1 MTERS
6 DNEIATSDHGP
17 DGGYSHGSGGRGGIR
32 LLALGG
38 FGEIGQNCTVL
49 ERDDERF
56 VAAEPS
62 GGVQNRVRRVMI
74 DCGVR
79 FGVPDGGV
87 EFTHPRFDCVLNDP
101 ETLGSVVLTH
111 GHEDHVGA
119 LGYLLQGLIEAGR
132 KSPLRIWGSPYALA
146 MAEARLLEAQ
156 IVTDRYQL
164 AVLEPNKSQVVSG
177 WAITPIPVAHSIA
190 QAYALCFDT
199 SAGRILHTGDF
210 KLAHGDEEADVFGQ
224 LGPVRLLLSDSTG
237 VLRAGFSNK
246 EQDVSTALD
255 AQIAKAK
262 GRVFISVFASNT
274 HRLRAIGQAAQR
286 HGRKLCLLGLSV
298 NRHADAGRALN
309 ELTWPD
315 GLRVSHERARELPDR
330 DVLYVASGTQGEP
343 RGSMRRLAS
352 STHSAT
358 RLKPEDTVLMSSRII
373 PGNERAVFRMLDD
386 LLGQGVELVTRIEA
400 PEIHATGHACRA
412 ELEAVIARVAP
423 TSFIPLHGTRMHL
436 KAHAALARAAGI
448 VDMLILENG
457 GVAQLSAASP
467 LKRGEDVVAG
477 SVSRAGRQLID
488 AATIRERLR
497 NSRYGLVVVFVDR
510 TTRWVHATTS
520 GVPGGEDTEHTATAA
535 GRRALDNEAKSS
547 DEQAREMIR
556 RAVRRAVEEVTGYR
570 PPVRVILSSDTPQS

>member
-6 DNEIATSDHGP
+6 DSEIATSDDGP
-17 DGGYSHGSGGRGGIR
+17 DGGHSRGGGSRGGVR

-38 FGEIGQNCTVL
+38 FGEIGQNCTLL

-56 VAAEPS
+56 VAAEAS
-62 GGVQNRVRRVMI
+62 GGGQNRVRRVMI

-87 EFTHPRFDCVLNDP
+87 EFTHPRFDYVLSEP
-101 ETLGSVVLTH
+101 ESLGSVMLTH

-119 LGYLLQGLIEAGR
+119 LGYLLQALIEAGR

-146 MAEARLLEAQ
+146 MAQARLIEAQ
-156 IVTDRYQL
+156 IAADRYRL
-164 AVLEPNKSQVVSG
+164 AVLEPNKSQVVAG
-177 WAITPIPVAHSIA
+177 WTVTPIPVAHSIA

-210 KLAHGDEEADVFGQ
+210 KLAHGDQDADVFAK

-246 EQDVSTALD
+246 EQDVAAALD
-255 AQIAKAK
+255 ARIAKAE

-274 HRLRAIGQAAQR
+274 HRLRALGEAAQR
-286 HGRKLCLLGLSV
+286 HGRKVCLLGLSV
-298 NRHADAGRALN
+298 NRHADAGRTLG
-309 ELTWPD
+309 ELQWPD
-315 GLRVSHERARELPDR
+315 GLRVSHELARELPDGE
-330 DVLYVASGTQGEP
+330 VLYIASGTQGEP

-352 STHSAT
+352 GTHSAT
-358 RLKPEDTVLMSSRII
+358 RLKAGDTVLMSSRII
-373 PGNERAVFRMLDD
+373 PGNEREVFRMLDD
-386 LLGQGVELVTRIEA
+386 LLGQGVELVTRIDA

-412 ELEAVIARVAP
+412 ELKAVIARVAP

-436 KAHAALARAAGI
+436 KAHAGLARAAGI
-448 VDMLILENG
+448 ADMLILENG
-457 GVAQLSAASP
+457 GVAELSAAAP

-497 NSRYGLVVVFVDR
+497 NSRYGLVIVFVDR
-510 TTRWVHATTS
+510 TTQWVHATTS

-535 GRRALDNEAKSS
+535 GRRALATEAKSS